1 MIAIVTDNKIYI
13 PIVIEDIEDIVSGT
27 TIMVNG
33 QVALLTPA
41 EISGTVVT
49 VYNCPVVDSTITMKE
64 G

>member
-13 PIVIEDIEDIVSGT
+13 PIVIEDIDIVSGT
-27 TIMVNG
+27 TITVNG

>member
-13 PIVIEDIEDIVSGT
+13 PIVIEDIVSGT
-27 TIMVNG
+27 TITVDG
-33 QVALLTPA
+33 QVATLTPA